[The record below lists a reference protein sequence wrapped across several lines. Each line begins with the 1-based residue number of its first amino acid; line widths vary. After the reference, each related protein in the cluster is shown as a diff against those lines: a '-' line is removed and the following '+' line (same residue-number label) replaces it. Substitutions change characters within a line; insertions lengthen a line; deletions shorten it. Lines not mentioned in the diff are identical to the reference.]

1 MTSIDYR
8 ALDTAVGE
16 HFDTLRR
23 RVADRLA
30 APERLAW
37 LFRVPPVG
45 PWAPDYLT
53 FGAIG
58 RNGVERF
65 LNTAVSG
72 LAPRLWHAT
81 LWAKIRTRVMDYG
94 ATTYFP
100 KVLKDVPKTPEI
112 EALRR
117 ATLEAMNGLLLRDWP
132 ELRACTFYEA
142 FDCLAA
148 IMNEARRLAGYEVD
162 AFAPDRARQN
172 AASLA
177 ALPAA
182 AALVGESDDA
192 LGTLLRLC
200 CRSNWIDGMEDGV
213 EAVHDDIIAEI
224 EGAAKAKPSWL
235 VRDDG
240 PTFEIDRCRAVLSGP
255 PRHIL
260 YDLDNCGEAV
270 FDLLLVEALLR
281 RGHRVTLS
289 VKEQPVAN
297 DVTRTEMAGLLAAA
311 PFAGLREARDDG
323 RLGVV
328 TAGAFAAARLLNAA
342 SEEYRRAYAAGD
354 LVLLKGQGNFQTMP
368 LGRRQ
373 GGRFVPYP
381 YARPVMVL
389 MGVKADLA
397 RLALATIYAAPPA
410 LGEPYVVY
418 FDPADP
424 RTYPA

>member
-1 MTSIDYR
+1 MTSVDYR
-8 ALDTAVGE
+8 ALDTAARE
-16 HFDTLRR
+16 HFETLRR

-37 LFRVPPVG
+37 LFAAPPAG

-53 FGAIG
+53 FGGIG
-58 RNGVERF
+58 RNAFERF

-72 LAPRLWHAT
+72 LVPGLWHRT

-94 ATTYFP
+94 ATSYFP
-100 KVLKDVPKTPEI
+100 KILKDIPKTPEI

-117 ATLEAMNGLLLRDWP
+117 TTLEAMDSLLLRDWP

-148 IMNEARRLAGYEVD
+148 IMNDARRLAGYEVD

-182 AALVGESDDA
+182 TALVGESDDA
-192 LGTLLRLC
+192 LGALLRLC
-200 CRSNWIDGMEDGV
+200 CRCNWIDGMEDGV

-224 EGAAKAKPSWL
+224 SGTAARPSWL
-235 VRDDG
+235 TRPDG
-240 PTFEIDRCRAVLSGP
+240 ATFQIDRCRSLLSGP

-260 YDLDNCGEAV
+260 YELDNCGEAV
-270 FDLLLVEALLR
+270 FDLLLVEALLE

-289 VKEQPVAN
+289 VKERPVAN
-297 DVTRTEMAGLLAAA
+297 DVTRTGMAGLLAAV
-311 PFAGLREARDDG
+311 PFAVLRKARDGG

-342 SEEYRRAYAAGD
+342 SEEYRRAYAAAD

-373 GGRFVPYP
+373 GGRFVAFP
-381 YARPVMVL
+381 YARPVMIL

-397 RLALATIYAAPPA
+397 RMALSTVYAAPPA
-410 LGEPYVVY
+410 LGDPFVVY
-418 FDPADP
+418 FDPADR